1 MYRDIN
7 EVFREA
13 FGYTINFPLN
23 YVSTI
28 VPEGFQLVETEEH
41 KKERLE
47 KEIASKK
54 QSLSYLQKH
63 LTELTSQLELEEKEL
78 LELIQHTK

>member
-7 EVFREA
+7 EVFER
-13 FGYTINFPLN
+13 FLNPTYTIGTLIPDG
-23 YVSTI
+23 Y
-28 VPEGFQLVETEEH
+28 ELVETEEH

-78 LELIQHTK
+78 LELAQHTK

>member
-1 MYRDIN
+1 MYRTLD
-7 EVFREA
+7 EVFARFFNPTYTIGTIIPE
-13 FGYTINFPLN
+13 GYT
-23 YVSTI
+23 
-28 VPEGFQLVETEEH
+28 LVETEEH

-78 LELIQHTK
+78 LELTQHTK

>member
-13 FGYTINFPLN
+13 FGYTVSFPID

-28 VPEGFQLVETEEH
+28 VPEGFELVETEGH

-63 LTELTSQLELEEKEL
+63 LTELSAEIAEEEKAL
-78 LELIQHTK
+78 LELSQHTE